1 MVGQATTSHA
11 RKLAVCA
18 AAGEGSDTAG
28 IETRCSRQSMQTA
41 RDLYL
46 AAYDVTSPRR
56 LRAALDLVRGYATGG
71 QYSVHECWL
80 TPAERAQ
87 MIADA
92 AQILDDGED
101 RLLLLRLDPR
111 GAAIA
116 LGVATT
122 PADPSCFYVA

>member
-1 MVGQATTSHA
+1 MTS
-11 RKLAVCA
+11 
-18 AAGEGSDTAG
+18 S
-28 IETRCSRQSMQTA
+28 

-46 AAYDVTSPRR
+46 AAYDVAEPRR

-87 MIADA
+87 LIADA
-92 AQILDDGED
+92 GAILDAGED

-111 GAAIA
+111 GATFT
-116 LGVATT
+116 LGVAAA
-122 PADPSCFYVA
+122 PADPSCFYIG

>member
-1 MVGQATTSHA
+1 MPA
-11 RKLAVCA
+11 
-18 AAGEGSDTAG
+18 E
-28 IETRCSRQSMQTA
+28 

-46 AAYDVTSPRR
+46 AAYDVVEPRR

-80 TPAERAQ
+80 TAAERAQ
-87 MIADA
+87 LIADA
-92 AQILDDGED
+92 SAVLDAEED

-111 GAAIA
+111 GAAIT
-116 LGVATT
+116 LGVGVA